1 MNKKILVLT
10 SQFLL
15 VVSAASASPQQQGQN
30 QTRPNT
36 QSGSQQSPNEVFRRD
51 LYLTGKVVMADGSPI
66 PEFLQVEMVCQG
78 RIIQQKPAGEDGGFS
93 FGLGSGRQSSV
104 MDASV
109 SGDSG
114 STLGPGM
121 NRRTASI
128 PGTTEFRSAGLGQ
141 VDLTGCALQVAASP
155 GFSSNAIVLGRM
167 SVFNTNVGII
177 YLRRLEGVVGTVVSA
192 KTLQA
197 PKEAAR
203 LFEDSRKGLKKKNIN
218 YAKVRTGLQR
228 AVDVYPEF
236 AEAWNLLGEVCATEK
251 ESEAAH
257 GAFEKAIA
265 ADPNFVP
272 PYLALAKMELQQS
285 HWDEAAELS
294 NKLVQLNPYL
304 PNGRYIHA
312 VANFQ
317 AGNYDVAEES
327 IRAVQVSPQ
336 ANQFPLRF
344 YVLGLILAN
353 KENFPAAAAEFGRFL
368 ELTLPADATTYADDA
383 RNLLLD
389 WQEKGLLKKAEAPAT
404 SN

>member
-1 MNKKILVLT
+1 M
-10 SQFLL
+10 
-15 VVSAASASPQQQGQN
+15 ADASP
-30 QTRPNT
+30 
-36 QSGSQQSPNEVFRRD
+36 
-51 LYLTGKVVMADGSPI
+51 M
-66 PEFLQVEMVCQG
+66 PESLQVEDG
-78 RIIQQKPAGEDGGFS
+78 LPGADHSTEAPAGEDGGFS
-93 FGLGSGRQSSV
+93 FGVGSSRQSSV

-114 STLGPGM
+114 STLGSGM
-121 NRRTASI
+121 DRRTASF
-128 PGTTEFRSAGLGQ
+128 PGTTEFRSAGLGR

-155 GFSSNAIVLGRM
+155 GLSSNAIVLDRI

-197 PKEAAR
+197 PKEAAEAVR
-203 LFEDSRKGLKKKNIN
+203 GRPRTEKKNIN
-218 YAKVRTGLQR
+218 YAKFRTGLQR

-236 AEAWNLLGEVCATEK
+236 AEAWNLLGEVYATEK
-251 ESEAAH
+251 ESESAH
-257 GAFEKAIA
+257 GAFQKAIA
-265 ADPNFVP
+265 ADPKFVP
-272 PYLALAKMELQQS
+272 PYLALTKMELQQS

-368 ELTLPADATTYADDA
+368 ELTLPGDATTYADDA
-383 RNLLLD
+383 RELLLD

>member
-1 MNKKILVLT
+1 MNKKILALA

-15 VVSAASASPQQQGQN
+15 VVSAASASPQN

-51 LYLTGKVVMADGSPI
+51 FSLTGKVVMADGSPM
-66 PEFLQVEMVCQG
+66 PESLQVEMVCQG
-78 RIIQQKPAGEDGGFS
+78 RIIQQKPAVEDGGFG
-93 FGLGSGRQSSV
+93 FVLGSSRQSSV

-114 STLGPGM
+114 STFGSGM
-121 NRRTASI
+121 DRRTASI
-128 PGTTEFRSAGLGQ
+128 PGTTEFRSAGLGR

-155 GFSSNAIVLGRM
+155 GFTSNAIVLGRM

-197 PKEAAR
+197 PKDAAR
-203 LFEDSRKGLKKKNIN
+203 LFEDSRKELKKKNIN

-236 AEAWNLLGEVCATEK
+236 AEAWNLLGEVYATEK
-251 ESEAAH
+251 ASEAAH

-265 ADPNFVP
+265 AEPTFVP

-383 RNLLLD
+383 RKLLLD